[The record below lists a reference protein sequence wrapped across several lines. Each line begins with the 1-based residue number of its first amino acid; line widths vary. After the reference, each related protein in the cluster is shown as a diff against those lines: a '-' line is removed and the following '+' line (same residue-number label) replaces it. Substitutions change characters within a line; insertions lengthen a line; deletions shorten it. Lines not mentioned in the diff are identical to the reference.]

1 MSNVISELAEEY
13 MRDVS
18 VYTDKVMESFLRK
31 NLIPFDN
38 IEQSRKWLKDR
49 GLRIYDEIEGESLG
63 DKKHTLLLLRV
74 IDQTEFTIK
83 APTVKVEA

>member
-1 MSNVISELAEEY
+1 MTNVISELAEEY
-13 MRDVS
+13 MNEVTA
-18 VYTDKVMESFLRK
+18 YTDRQMEYFLRK

-49 GLRIYDEIEGESLG
+49 GLRIYDEVEGESMG

-74 IDQTEFTIK
+74 IDEAKFVIK
-83 APTVKVEA
+83 APSIKIEA